1 MVSLFVLI
9 VCIEGNSMDESIIKE
24 LPKSMLQKQDNS
36 KVEEPSVSQES
47 LESERE
53 TKVSKEES
61 EGDDNMYENENLP
74 ENPLNQT
81 EEIKPKKEEPVLEG
95 ERPGSPIIPA
105 LRNKLIHSQTIQDIN
120 RQKDFEGKEKPK

>member
-1 MVSLFVLI
+1 
-9 VCIEGNSMDESIIKE
+9 MDESIIKE
-24 LPKSMLQKQDNS
+24 LPKSMLQKQENS

-53 TKVSKEES
+53 TKVSKEEA
-61 EGDDNMYENENLP
+61 EGDDDNMYENENLS

-120 RQKDFEGKEKPK
+120 REKDFEGKEKPK